1 MHSGKPWQGELSNR
15 RQDGVDYTA
24 LLLAIPLR
32 QPDGRISNYL
42 QLHEDI
48 SEHKRLAAELDRH
61 RHRLEEQV
69 AARTTELAEARL
81 PAEATNRANSAV
93 LANMSHEIRT
103 PMSAIIGLNQLLRR
117 DAARPEQAQ
126 RLDKIAQASRH
137 LLASINDILDL
148 SKIEAGKVRLEHT
161 PLNLS
166 ALFDKVA
173 SVIGEV
179 ARSKGLQVLID
190 IDGMPMRLPGD
201 ATRLRQALL
210 DYAGKAVKFSDH
222 GSVTLRARLL
232 EGGPMAGCWC
242 VSRWWTT
249 RGHRRRPPA
258 APVQRLRAGRRQHH
272 PPVRWHRPGPG
283 HHAPAAAEA
292 DAPALL
298 RQRHGGARV
307 LLAEANEV
315 NRELA
320 HCWLHDLAMAVD
332 TAMDGEQALACA
344 RAPPLRPGADGHADA
359 QDGRLAGDPGDPHQ
373 RHAPASRCN

>member
-24 LLLAIPLR
+24 LLLAIALR
-32 QPDGRISNYL
+32 QPDGRISNHL

-48 SEHKRLAAELDRH
+48 SERKRLAAELDRH

-69 AARTTELAEARL
+69 AARSTELAEARL

-126 RLDKIAQASRH
+126 RLDKIAQASQH

-232 EGGPMAGCWC
+232 EGGTDGRLLVRFEVVDNAWASPPTACRAC
-242 VSRWWTT
+242 SATSSRPTPA
-249 RGHRRRPPA
+249 PPA
-258 APVQRLRAGRRQHH
+258 STVAPAWAWPSRAGRSRG
-272 PPVRWHRPGPG
+272 R
-283 HHAPAAAEA
+283 
-292 DAPALL
+292 
-298 RQRHGGARV
+298 
-307 LLAEANEV
+307 
-315 NRELA
+315 
-320 HCWLHDLAMAVD
+320 
-332 TAMDGEQALACA
+332 
-344 RAPPLRPGADGHADA
+344 RPGAAAPAPRRCTGAA
-359 QDGRLAGDPGDPHQ
+359 GRGQRGQPRTGPLLAARPGDGGGH
-373 RHAPASRCN
+373 RHGR